1 MKEAKALGQEW
12 QPVARRSVEQV
23 LRRSQESFLEGVDSV
38 CADRQA
44 RGKRHL
50 LELVTP
56 ARCPPKPEHEA

>member
-12 QPVARRSVEQV
+12 QPGTRRSVEQV

-38 CADRQA
+38 WADRQA
-44 RGKRHL
+44 RGKRPL

-56 ARCPPKPEHEA
+56 AQCPSKPEREA